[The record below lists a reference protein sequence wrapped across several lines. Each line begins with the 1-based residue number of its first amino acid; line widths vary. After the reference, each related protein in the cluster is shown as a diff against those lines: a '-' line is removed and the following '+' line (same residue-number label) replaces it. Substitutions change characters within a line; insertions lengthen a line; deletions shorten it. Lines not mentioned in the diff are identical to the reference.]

1 MGTFLKEYKLTFL
14 WVSFH
19 LITYAT
25 FSISENTKTGFG
37 YWFINNYYKEIG
49 YRSTN
54 ITRHYR
60 DKKLS
65 LRLTCETMGK
75 VPIAKNFI

>member
-1 MGTFLKEYKLTFL
+1 MQHIQ
-14 WVSFH
+14 SQR
-19 LITYAT
+19 IP
-25 FSISENTKTGFG
+25 KTSSG

-60 DKKLS
+60 YKKLS
-65 LRLTCETMGK
+65 LRLTCETIGK
-75 VPIAKNFI
+75 SKLPRIII

>member
-1 MGTFLKEYKLTFL
+1 MQHFQSQRIQKM
-14 WVSFH
+14 S
-19 LITYAT
+19 
-25 FSISENTKTGFG
+25 SG

-60 DKKLS
+60 DKKLF
-65 LRLTCETMGK
+65 LRLTCETTGK
-75 VPIAKNFI
+75 SKLPKIII

>member
-1 MGTFLKEYKLTFL
+1 MQHFQ
-14 WVSFH
+14 SQR
-19 LITYAT
+19 IP
-25 FSISENTKTGFG
+25 KTGFG

-75 VPIAKNFI
+75 SQLPRIFI